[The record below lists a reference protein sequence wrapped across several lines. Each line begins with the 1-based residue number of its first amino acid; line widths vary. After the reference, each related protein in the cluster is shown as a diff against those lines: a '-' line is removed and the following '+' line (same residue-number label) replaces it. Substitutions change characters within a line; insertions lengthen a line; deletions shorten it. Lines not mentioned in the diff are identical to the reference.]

1 MNNFSKLIFMSI
13 LSSFKKYGIATL
25 SLIFVFSI
33 KGNAQSAN
41 DPIYDA
47 NMNNYRVVAYMNQ
60 NDLITSFS
68 NTISLE
74 KPYAIYAPNAF
85 SPDGDGVND
94 YFQIYGQGFTD
105 YEIEIY
111 NRWGQMVYK
120 SVDFNEKWDGEFK
133 GNKSPMGT
141 YVYKVKTQ
149 DFGTDQKLIK
159 SGTVALIR

>member
-1 MNNFSKLIFMSI
+1 MNNFSKLIFMSM
-13 LSSFKKYGIATL
+13 LSAFKKYGIATL

-47 NMNNYRVVAYMNQ
+47 NMNNYRVVAFMNQ

-111 NRWGQMVYK
+111 NRWGQNIFESYDPNVFVHG
-120 SVDFNEKWDGEFK
+120 VDRKYWNELLSNDKK
-133 GNKSPMGT
+133 P
-141 YVYKVKTQ
+141 
-149 DFGTDQKLIK
+149 
-159 SGTVALIR
+159 